1 MIKKNNLFNKHQEKI
16 VTKETLI
23 NFRKKNKDKKII
35 ICHGVFDI
43 VHPGHVRHLLYAKQ
57 KADILIVSVT
67 SDIHI
72 NKGIYRPHVPESL
85 RALNLSA
92 FEVVDFVVID
102 KNPEPYDLIKKIK
115 PNFFAK
121 GFEYIESKNKK
132 TEKEI
137 EILNSY
143 GGEIIFTPGDYI
155 NSSSK
160 LINNSEPD
168 LRYEKLLSILD
179 KYNLTLESIEGAV
192 KNIKKLKIDVLGDT
206 IVDSY
211 TYCKMIGGQTKTP
224 TISLLYEKKIDY
236 VGGAGIVAK
245 HIAASGN
252 KANFLTVLGDDDLKK
267 FVLKDLKKS
276 KVNFNGY
283 IDKIRPTV
291 NKNAFVSE
299 EYRLLKVSKLD
310 NSQINFKIVKTLSK
324 KLAISKSNGVIFSD
338 FRHGIFNKSTIEFFK
353 KSIEKKKRFLAAD
366 SQVASWWGN
375 ILEFKNFD
383 LITPNEKEARFA
395 LMDQISGI
403 RSLASRI
410 YDKSKCKLLIMKLG
424 KRGLLACINN
434 KHQNSDSYFTLDS
447 FATQVIDPV
456 GAGDA
461 LLAYSTMSM
470 IVTNCKISSTI
481 IGILAASCEC
491 EKNGN
496 IPISK
501 DDILNKIADIKKNI

>member
-1 MIKKNNLFNKHQEKI
+1 MIKKKNLFNEHQEKI
-16 VTKETLI
+16 VTKENLI

-43 VHPGHVRHLLYAKQ
+43 VHPGHVWHLLYAKQ

-168 LRYEKLLSILD
+168 LRHEKLLTILD
-179 KYNLTLESIEGAV
+179 KYNLTLEDIESAV

-224 TISLLYEKKIDY
+224 TISLLHEKKVDY

-252 KANFLTVLGDDDLKK
+252 IVNFLTVLGDDDLKK

-310 NSQINFKIVKTLSK
+310 NSQINFKIIKTLSK
-324 KLAISKSNGVIFSD
+324 QLASSKSNGVIFSD

-353 KSIEKKKRFLAAD
+353 KSIE
-366 SQVASWWGN
+366 
-375 ILEFKNFD
+375 
-383 LITPNEKEARFA
+383 
-395 LMDQISGI
+395 
-403 RSLASRI
+403 
-410 YDKSKCKLLIMKLG
+410 
-424 KRGLLACINN
+424 
-434 KHQNSDSYFTLDS
+434 
-447 FATQVIDPV
+447 
-456 GAGDA
+456 
-461 LLAYSTMSM
+461 
-470 IVTNCKISSTI
+470 
-481 IGILAASCEC
+481 
-491 EKNGN
+491 
-496 IPISK
+496 
-501 DDILNKIADIKKNI
+501 